1 MMIVGQCDFF
11 SWNWESENVHRAR
24 LSIRSNEIDPSILDD
39 CDAISNSNKEKKS
52 RNVSSSQSKDGFQE
66 HKCFKEKIFEDEN
79 ASFILKEM
87 QAISEELKMC
97 EARKEAL
104 TRNLQDILQTQEIG
118 YIEEYQ

>member
-11 SWNWESENVHRAR
+11 SWHWESENVHRAR

-39 CDAISNSNKEKKS
+39 CDAISNSNKEQKS
-52 RNVSSSQSKDGFQE
+52 RNVNRSQSEDGFQE
-66 HKCFKEKIFEDEN
+66 HKCFKEKIFGDEN

-87 QAISEELKMC
+87 QAISQELKMC

-118 YIEEYQ
+118 SIDEYQ